1 MGSEMCIR
9 DSFPGCIVPY
19 SGKPRIAISHSNI
32 VNMIGQLGAVFTK
45 HHINIDK
52 MVNNSKGEL
61 AYNIIVC
68 DNLPENVNELV
79 DDLYAIHSVKKV
91 RVLNQEG

>member
-1 MGSEMCIR
+1 M
-9 DSFPGCIVPY
+9 PY

-45 HHINIDK
+45 HKINIDK

-68 DNLPENVNELV
+68 DSLPQDVTELV
-79 DDLYAIHSVKKV
+79 ADLYAIASVKKV